1 MQAIF
6 VEGLGVISD
15 KLPIIADATSAIKV
29 STAGLGS
36 SFSALA
42 PIFGA
47 VLAPAAVVAGYKV
60 VADHVTEAIETRKI
74 GSKLQGII
82 FSVARRRQPSFAFG
96 KSAK

>member
-1 MQAIF
+1 M
-6 VEGLGVISD
+6 
-15 KLPIIADATSAIKV
+15 PIIADATSAIKV

-60 VADHVTEAIETRKI
+60 VATTLQRLLKTTQNWVKATRI
-74 GSKLQGII
+74 YIN
-82 FSVARRRQPSFAFG
+82 RG
-96 KSAK
+96 KTPIVKFHILKT